1 MEINHPTYGQGVEPS
16 VQPQLEHQNTIANE
30 QNSMESLLGQEG
42 LSIEFPQAGEI
53 RLGVIATI
61 KENEILVSIG
71 TKSEGVISGKELES
85 IPKEEKESFKVGN
98 EIPVYVVN
106 PEDENGNVVLSYMRA
121 IEQQDWQHVTDLLAS
136 GEVIESKVVGYNKGG
151 LLVPIGRLRGFVP
164 ASQIGL
170 ARRASLSGN
179 TPEERWSKMVGD
191 AIMVRVI
198 EVDQERRR
206 LILSERL
213 ALQESRDSLK
223 DRLLEGIKEGD
234 IRTGRVTS
242 VAEFGAFVNIDGA
255 DGLVH
260 LSEVSWDRITHP
272 KDVLKVGDEV
282 KVKVISVDRERKRI
296 GLSIRQL
303 QEDPWMQKVAHLRE
317 GQLIEGTITHLTKFG
332 AFARISED
340 LEGLVHLSE
349 ISEEHINHP
358 KEVLKE
364 GEVVTLRIIKID
376 PEKRRIGLSLKKVD
390 SPAYADLDWKIALA
404 EEVQEVSQESAQA
417 EQQPAPAEKTA
428 AKNNEAA
435 QEEVPPSEQPNS
447 SASSSSKS
455 EEEQSAQ

>member
-1 MEINHPTYGQGVEPS
+1 MEINHPAYGQGVEPS
-16 VQPQLEHQNTIANE
+16 VQPQLEHQNTNANE

-42 LSIEFPQAGEI
+42 LGIEFPQAGEI
-53 RLGVIATI
+53 RHGVIATI

-71 TKSEGVISGKELES
+71 TKSEGVISGKELDS
-85 IPKEEKESFKVGN
+85 IPKEEKDALKVGS

-121 IEQQDWQHVTDLLAS
+121 IEQQDWQYVTDLLAS
-136 GEVIESKVVGYNKGG
+136 GEVIESKVDGYNKGG

-170 ARRASLSGN
+170 ARRAALSGD
-179 TPEERWSKMVGD
+179 TPDQRWSKMVGD
-191 AIMVRVI
+191 KIMVRVI

-223 DRLLEGIKEGD
+223 DRLLEGIQEGD

-272 KDVLKVGDEV
+272 KDVLKVGQEV
-282 KVKVISVDRERKRI
+282 KVKVISIDRERKRI

-303 QEDPWMQKVAHLRE
+303 QETPGCKKWHTCAKDNLSKGRS
-317 GQLIEGTITHLTKFG
+317 LT
-332 AFARISED
+332 
-340 LEGLVHLSE
+340 
-349 ISEEHINHP
+349 
-358 KEVLKE
+358 
-364 GEVVTLRIIKID
+364 
-376 PEKRRIGLSLKKVD
+376 
-390 SPAYADLDWKIALA
+390 
-404 EEVQEVSQESAQA
+404 
-417 EQQPAPAEKTA
+417 
-428 AKNNEAA
+428 
-435 QEEVPPSEQPNS
+435 
-447 SASSSSKS
+447 
-455 EEEQSAQ
+455 